1 MVIFRLL
8 IDLLVFAVLI
18 ATALTT
24 EMLWLEI
31 LAWAMVSLYV
41 VALTFLLWVG
51 SRELVK

>member
-31 LAWAMVSLYV
+31 LAWAMVGLYAL
-41 VALTFLLWVG
+41 ALTFLVWVG
-51 SRELVK
+51 TKELVK